1 MLITEADVNYQ
12 AYHKPA
18 GLIVF
23 LPLPWY
29 FNGSQLSSAREEGRI
44 TFQTQMEQDLDVNE
58 VGKEVKAV
66 IQIQKC
72 IYTQRCEALSTK
84 LPTQV
89 WKIT

>member
-1 MLITEADVNYQ
+1 MLITEADVNSQ

-23 LPLPWY
+23 LPLPRH

-44 TFQTQMEQDLDVNE
+44 TFQTQMEQDLDVSE
-58 VGKEVKAV
+58 VGKEVKTV

-72 IYTQRCEALSTK
+72 VYTQRCKT
-84 LPTQV
+84 
-89 WKIT
+89 